1 MMSIYDNLFTLA
13 SRPTVRYSVIREG
26 EEESGIDWLV
36 QFELQPDEFDDSFD
50 SNYREEIVITAT
62 DFDTAHKYAQQYIRT
77 MQLKPETAVSWKDAR
92 VISIDKQ

>member
-1 MMSIYDNLFTLA
+1 MSIYDNLFTIAPKPQL
-13 SRPTVRYSVIREG
+13 RYSVIREG

-36 QFELQPDEFDDSFD
+36 QFELEPSEFDDSFD

-77 MQLKPETAVSWKDAR
+77 MQLKPETKDQWKNAEIVS
-92 VISIDKQ
+92 VDKI